1 MNKPE
6 QFRFADAYPDLNRG
20 PVPVEPY
27 ISTAYFEKEREAIFR
42 RHWMNACR
50 IDDVP
55 NPGDY
60 IVKDIAILKT
70 SLLIVHGS
78 DGTVRAF
85 HNVCQ
90 HRGNQLVGD
99 HTKGCSKFFT
109 CGFHGWVYDAEGKL
123 VNVPD
128 AEEFYDLDRDSLR
141 LKQLPCELW
150 NGFVFFH
157 PQPEPDQP
165 LVEFL
170 GELGE
175 LLKDYPFAQM
185 RRVGAW
191 RTKVACNWKVFI
203 DAFQEGYH
211 VPVVHRRSFP
221 DVYVAGNSSSCTLG
235 GARLYE
241 KHRALS
247 TPAGLSRNPKPTEAL
262 VLKLTSALTRDMDN
276 ADSLMPG
283 LNPTGIDEWAFDINV
298 FYPNFFI
305 DPANGWYFSY
315 NFWPISVNETYW
327 EVNIHMMTPA
337 NLAIDVAQ
345 EYSKILFRDALLE
358 DSSTLERTQ
367 LGLESGAITHL
378 TFSDQEIACRHL
390 NHVVE
395 RDLRNAGG

>member
-1 MNKPE
+1 MDKSEPI
-6 QFRFADAYPDLNRG
+6 RIADAYPELARG

-27 ISTAYFEKEREAIFR
+27 ISEDYFEKEREAIFKKN
-42 RHWMNACR
+42 WLNVCR
-50 IDDVP
+50 LDDIP

-60 IVKDIAILKT
+60 VVKEIAVLRT
-70 SLLIVHGS
+70 SLLIVHGQ
-78 DGTVRAF
+78 DGAIRVF

-90 HRGNQLVGD
+90 HRGNHLMSD
-99 HTKGCSKFFT
+99 SKGCSKFFS
-109 CGFHGWVYDAEGKL
+109 CGFHGWVYDSQGKL

-141 LKQLPCELW
+141 LKQLRCEVW

-157 PQPEPDQP
+157 PQAEPDQG
-165 LVEFL
+165 LVEYL

-175 LLKDYPFAQM
+175 LLKDYPFEQM

-191 RTKVACNWKVFI
+191 RTHVKCNWKVFI

-211 VPVVHRRSFP
+211 VPIVHRNSLP
-221 DVYVAGNSSSCTLG
+221 DVYVAGDSSSCTLG
-235 GARLYE
+235 GARLFD

-247 TPAGLSRNPKPTEAL
+247 TPAAMSRNPKPTEAM
-262 VLKLTSALTRDMDN
+262 VLKLSSALTRDMDN
-276 ADSLMPG
+276 ADTLMPG
-283 LNPTGIDEWAFDINV
+283 INPTGMDEWAFDINV

-315 NFWPISVNETYW
+315 NFWPVSVNETYW
-327 EVNIHMMTPA
+327 EVNIHMMSPA

-345 EYSKILFRDALLE
+345 EYSKVLFRDALLE

-395 RDLRNAGG
+395 RDLQNAGV